1 MKLSEAINIAK
12 FSELNTL
19 NIANNEEAII
29 SLINLAMVE
38 LYNLFALETEE
49 EIIPLTPGET
59 IYELPE
65 DFMYMIGA
73 NALFEDKIAELPIN
87 EEKNPESVN
96 TVGYNKIQV
105 PFVDKSNTVGILY
118 VKKPPVFTIDNLEEY
133 IPIPP
138 QLYQAMFCYVAY
150 KAHGAIRLDG
160 QSEGDIYFMRFK
172 RICDEIKQRG
182 TAIASDDLSMDDRI
196 YSRGFP

>member
-1 MKLSEAINIAK
+1 MKLSEAINTAK
-12 FSELNTL
+12 YSELNTL

-49 EIIPLTPGET
+49 KVIVTTPGEI
-59 IYELPE
+59 IYQLPE
-65 DFMYMIGA
+65 DFMYMVGA
-73 NALFEDKIAELPIN
+73 NALFDDKIVELPIN

-96 TVGYNKIQV
+96 TVGYNKIQI
-105 PFVDKSNTVGILY
+105 PFDARSKAVGILY
-118 VKKPPVFTIDNLEEY
+118 VKKPPVFTVDSLEEQ

-196 YSRGFP
+196 YRRGFP